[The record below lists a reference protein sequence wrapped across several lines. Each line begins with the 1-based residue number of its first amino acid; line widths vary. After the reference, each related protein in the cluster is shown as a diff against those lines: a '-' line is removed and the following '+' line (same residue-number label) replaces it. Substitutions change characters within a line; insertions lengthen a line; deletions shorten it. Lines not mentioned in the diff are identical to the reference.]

1 VSSGLGIFNKPILYK
16 YKVTI
21 PQLIKVL
28 KYINIIVINNYINAK
43 GLSNNN
49 YILIILFKLFIIG
62 SSDLINILIIK

>member
-1 VSSGLGIFNKPILYK
+1 VLNKPILYK

-28 KYINIIVINNYINAK
+28 RYINVIVINNYINTK
-43 GLSNNN
+43 GLSNNG
-49 YILIILFKLFIIG
+49 YTLIVLFKLFIVG